1 MITRVSIRLELH
13 KFCILSHL
21 CDLSSQIAWVFKW
34 VKSPKF
40 QIDRSL
46 PKTEDTS
53 AKKVSLLHP
62 AQFWTPSPP
71 LFPVTALSAAGAR
84 AGGASRVRRPA
95 GCPRG
100 TTEAGDPEQ
109 GCRAGRGR
117 SSASLR
123 ERRRLVWGRAA
134 RANCLARPSWSPSWS
149 PRRTGPAVQCSADQW
164 IECEQLP
171 IVTRIQLAQICH
183 FVLATAR
190 YYLRPHKNS
199 MCCVSQK
206 VIYI

>member
-1 MITRVSIRLELH
+1 M
-13 KFCILSHL
+13 
-21 CDLSSQIAWVFKW
+21 FKW

-71 LFPVTALSAAGAR
+71 SFPVTALSAAGAR

-149 PRRTGPAVQCSADQW
+149 PRRTGPTVQCS
-164 IECEQLP
+164 ELNVSSCPMSNLFE
-171 IVTRIQLAQICH
+171 
-183 FVLATAR
+183 
-190 YYLRPHKNS
+190 LRKFAGY
-199 MCCVSQK
+199 QAL
-206 VIYI
+206 YINLFASILDVKAPGEHGNVPACA